1 MHSAGRWAGDRAEM
15 MSASDLI
22 HQLKWVADGL
32 AVPLFRL
39 RPRPFGPGYQTVK
52 RDTITAAIDAG
63 LLRAGKELPPGYGV
77 AMDERVVEYPWVYGR
92 LSNVGKMLDAGSTFN
107 HDFLLQ
113 RPPLRGADLTIMT
126 LAPERRCY
134 WRDGYSYVFGDLRK
148 TMFGD
153 QVFDTVASIS
163 TIEHIGLDNQML
175 YTGDPRDAETDRDGF
190 VPAVKEFKRIL
201 KPGGT
206 CLISVPFGKREN
218 LGWYQ
223 VFDLAMIERIIEVF
237 GAASHHVDY
246 FGYSRQ
252 GWSRQ
257 SAEALAD
264 APVFD
269 THTGKGRGNDLA
281 ASSRAVACLQ
291 LTA

>member
-1 MHSAGRWAGDRAEM
+1 M
-15 MSASDLI
+15 
-22 HQLKWVADGL
+22 
-32 AVPLFRL
+32 

-63 LLRAGKELPPGYGV
+63 LLRAGKQLPPGYGV
-77 AMDERVVEYPWVYGR
+77 AMDERVVEYPWVYGQ

-126 LAPERRCY
+126 LAPEKRCY
-134 WRDGYSYVFGDLRK
+134 WRDGYSYVFGDLRQ

-153 QVFDTVASIS
+153 HVFDTVASIS

-206 CLISVPFGKREN
+206 CLISVPFGKRDN

-223 VFDLAMIERIIEVF
+223 VFDLAMIERIIEAF

-252 GWSRQ
+252 GWSSQ
-257 SAEALAD
+257 SAEALTD
-264 APVFD
+264 ATVFD
-269 THTGKGRGNDLA
+269 IHTGKGQGDDLA

>member
-1 MHSAGRWAGDRAEM
+1 
-15 MSASDLI
+15 
-22 HQLKWVADGL
+22 
-32 AVPLFRL
+32 
-39 RPRPFGPGYQTVK
+39 
-52 RDTITAAIDAG
+52 
-63 LLRAGKELPPGYGV
+63 
-77 AMDERVVEYPWVYGR
+77 
-92 LSNVGKMLDAGSTFN
+92 
-107 HDFLLQ
+107 
-113 RPPLRGADLTIMT
+113 
-126 LAPERRCY
+126 
-134 WRDGYSYVFGDLRK
+134 
-148 TMFGD
+148 MFGD

-190 VPAVKEFKRIL
+190 VPAVQEFKRIL

-223 VFDLAMIERIIEVF
+223 VFDLAMIERIIEAF
-237 GAASHHVDY
+237 GAVSHHVDY

-264 APVFD
+264 ATVFD
-269 THTGKGRGNDLA
+269 IHTGKGQGNDLA

>member
-1 MHSAGRWAGDRAEM
+1 MMFAG
-15 MSASDLI
+15 DLI
-22 HQLKWVADGL
+22 HQLKWAADGF

-52 RDTITAAIDAG
+52 RDTITSAIDAG
-63 LLRAGKELPPGYGV
+63 LLQAGKDLPQGYGI
-77 AMDERVVEYPWVYGR
+77 AMDERVVEYPWVYAR
-92 LSNVGKMLDAGSTFN
+92 LNKVGKMLDAGSTFN

-113 RPPLRGADLTIMT
+113 RAPLRGADLTIMT

-148 TMFGD
+148 TVFGD
-153 QVFDTVASIS
+153 HVFDTIASMS

-175 YTGDPRDAETDRDGF
+175 YTGDPQDAETDREGF
-190 VPAVKEFKRIL
+190 VPAVKEFKRVL
-201 KPGGT
+201 KPGGV
-206 CLISVPFGKREN
+206 CFISVPFGKRDN

-223 VFDLAMIERIIEVF
+223 VFDLAMVERIIEAF
-237 GAASHHVDY
+237 GPTSSHVDY
-246 FGYSRQ
+246 FGYARN

-257 SAEALAD
+257 SAAALAD
-264 APVFD
+264 ASVHD
-269 THTGKGRGNDLA
+269 IHSGKGRGDDLA

>member
-264 APVFD
+264 ATVFD
-269 THTGKGRGNDLA
+269 IHTGKGRGNDLA

>member
-1 MHSAGRWAGDRAEM
+1 M
-15 MSASDLI
+15 MSASDLM

-32 AVPLFRL
+32 AVPLFKL

-63 LLRAGKELPPGYGV
+63 LLQAGKELPPGYGV
-77 AMDERVVEYPWVYGR
+77 AMDERVVEYPWVYAR
-92 LSNVGKMLDAGSTFN
+92 LNNVGKMLDAGSTFN

-126 LAPERRCY
+126 LAPEKRCY
-134 WRDGYSYVFGDLRK
+134 WHDGYSYVFGDLRN

-190 VPAVKEFKRIL
+190 VPAVREFKRIL

-206 CLISVPFGKREN
+206 CLISVPFGKRDN

-223 VFDLAMIERIIEVF
+223 VFDLAMIERIIEAF
-237 GAASHHVDY
+237 GATSHHVDY

-264 APVFD
+264 ATVFD
-269 THTGKGRGNDLA
+269 VHTRQ
-281 ASSRAVACLQ
+281 RAGQ
-291 LTA
+291 

>member
-1 MHSAGRWAGDRAEM
+1 M

-22 HQLKWVADGL
+22 HQLKWAADGL
-32 AVPLFRL
+32 AVPLFKL

-52 RDTITAAIDAG
+52 RDPITAAIDAG
-63 LLRAGKELPPGYGV
+63 LLQTGNELPPGYGV

-92 LSNVGKMLDAGSTFN
+92 LTNVGKMLDAGSTFN

-113 RPPLRGADLTIMT
+113 RAPLRGADLTIMT

-134 WRDGYSYVFGDLRK
+134 WRDGYSYMFGDLRK

-153 QVFDTVASIS
+153 HVFDTVASIS

-206 CLISVPFGKREN
+206 CLISVPFGKRDN

-223 VFDLAMIERIIEVF
+223 VFDLAMIERIIEAF
-237 GAASHHVDY
+237 GAASHQVDY

-264 APVFD
+264 ATVFD
-269 THTGKGRGNDLA
+269 VHTGKGQGDDLA
-281 ASSRAVACLQ
+281 ASSRAIACLQ